1 MVRVRFR
8 VMIWVM
14 VRVRFRVRIRNN
26 EHYALLG
33 ITSLQNNEIVGL
45 KVCDIPLHPLGTE

>member
-33 ITSLQNNEIVGL
+33 ITSLQKNEIVG
-45 KVCDIPLHPLGTE
+45 